1 MELFL
6 IYILFCSHLINVDAN
21 YILIPFDS
29 MIYNPKNDVA
39 IKEDA
44 LSSLFSEDVYF
55 NLTIGNPKQ
64 TIKVFIRLDQYE
76 LRIKEPK
83 YISSLSNS
91 FKYHLINQKIIC
103 KENFYFTTLNTL
115 EDLNNFIHSDK
126 INKHKKEN
134 ELIKGY
140 KNVSFVYLN
149 DTTNNQYLE
158 KELLYYEYDKI
169 IKYNY
174 GMLGLKSRK
183 IRWDTYPQFVEGL
196 NDLKLINSSVFS
208 FYFNKDKNE
217 EHLGYLI
224 IGEKF
229 IDKETEYEEINKTNF
244 ALRGGSIS
252 WDLSFETIYSKSNDE
267 NLNSFYERSI
277 NAELKIELSYIL
289 GSGSYKAFIEKE
301 FFNYLIEKKICEYKE
316 LKIDLSYRTF
326 VCDGKSIIFLDYY
339 NNKFPN
345 LVFILRNIDDK
356 LTFTK
361 EDLFFKNTNDK
372 YDTNFYFSIFFHSI
386 KTTSWELGRIF
397 LKKYRLSFSY
407 DASLIYYHKSKLMND
422 IKENNIIQD
431 DSNNNSQILKIF
443 LIVFLGVII
452 FIFGFLFHKSI
463 IKLPRK
469 IKANELDDGYC
480 YQNQDEN
487 KKINNDLDIN
497 NDCTISKE
505 KRLYLELGTQNN

>member
-76 LRIKEPK
+76 LRIKESK

-134 ELIKGY
+134 ELIKEY

-196 NDLKLINSSVFS
+196 KQLKYINTSIFS
-208 FYFNKDKNE
+208 FVFNQKSNSN
-217 EHLGYLI
+217 HLGYLI
-224 IGEKF
+224 IGEIYTDK
-229 IDKETEYEEINKTNF
+229 IDEYENVTKTNF

-326 VCDGKSIIFLDYY
+326 VCDGKSNIFLDYY

-431 DSNNNSQILKIF
+431 DRNNNSQILKIF

-469 IKANELDDGYC
+469 IKANELDDGYY